1 MPGHIPAIS
10 PLRPISPMESAI
22 HDVHTALN
30 RPGVTGT
37 KSRRSAHCVDGD
49 KDQTADAAEKWFEEN
64 DREGV
69 AFEYE
74 VLHGPANVP
83 ELTGSADIK
92 LNTRVSLQP
101 ILAGLAWWQVAQMA
115 NSPRLYTARL
125 GAASPSERPRPHVA
139 RALLHTQRLRF

>member
-1 MPGHIPAIS
+1 MRRWLSQHVRWSVRSRRVAGRFACSERVPGHIPAIS

-49 KDQTADAAEKWFEEN
+49 KDQTADAAEKRFEEN

-74 VLHGPANVP
+74 VL
-83 ELTGSADIK
+83 E
-92 LNTRVSLQP
+92 
-101 ILAGLAWWQVAQMA
+101 
-115 NSPRLYTARL
+115 
-125 GAASPSERPRPHVA
+125 
-139 RALLHTQRLRF
+139 